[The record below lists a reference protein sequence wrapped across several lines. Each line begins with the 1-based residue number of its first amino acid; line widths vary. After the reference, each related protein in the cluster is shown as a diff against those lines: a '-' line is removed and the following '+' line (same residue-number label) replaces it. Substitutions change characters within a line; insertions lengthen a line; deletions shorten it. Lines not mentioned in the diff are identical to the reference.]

1 MDQGWGNYQPNQNYN
16 LNNNDYGNQYNDN
29 NGWG

>member
-16 LNNNDYGNQYNDN
+16 LNNNNYGNQFDN